1 MLPSQQRPTAVPL
14 DKPFEEV
21 LGRRQITHLSF
32 RTPEYNAMFLT
43 KTKVASEA
51 GPISAEPSFNE
62 AQAVLDAFQ
71 RAEAV
76 IEFTPQ
82 GEILTANDNFLSVL
96 GYSLEEVR
104 GEHHRMFIQPEEA
117 ATEAYA
123 DFWHGLAEGQLNS
136 GEFKRIKKN
145 GDLIWISA
153 SYNPVLDDNGNV
165 VKVVKIA
172 SDITKT
178 KLASQESGRLANM
191 VEALPIN
198 VMYVNRDLVIEYM
211 NPASTK
217 TLTGLKHL
225 LPVNVDNIIGT
236 CIDTFHKD
244 PSHQRKILADPTNLP
259 VQTQIELGEETLDLL
274 VSAIYD
280 ANNEYIGAMATWS
293 IITDQIRTKREAQSV
308 GQTVATSTTEM
319 AATIEEISKNVT
331 RTATLSQ
338 EAEAQ
343 ALRSAEATDGL
354 QESSKAIGKVVGV
367 IQELADQTNLLA
379 LNATIEAAR
388 AGENGRSFAVV
399 ANEVKDLAQETS
411 KATQNIEDSVKEIQ
425 TRIVDVADS
434 IRQISGSVTEVN
446 SNTNTVAA
454 AIEEQSI
461 TMGDLSRTAEGLI
474 ALTENN
480 G

>member
-1 MLPSQQRPTAVPL
+1 
-14 DKPFEEV
+14 
-21 LGRRQITHLSF
+21 
-32 RTPEYNAMFLT
+32 MFLT
-43 KTKVASEA
+43 KTKETTKITSASTT
-51 GPISAEPSFNE
+51 SKSQFNE
-62 AQAVLDAFQ
+62 AQAVLDAFNQ
-71 RAEAV
+71 AEAV

-96 GYSLEEVR
+96 GYTLEEVK
-104 GEHHRMFIQPEEA
+104 GKHHKMFIQPEEVA
-117 ATEAYA
+117 SQAYA
-123 DFWHGLAEGQLNS
+123 DFWHGLAEGRLSS
-136 GEFKRIKKN
+136 GEFKRIKKD
-145 GDLIWISA
+145 GDFVWISA
-153 SYNPVLDDNGNV
+153 SYNPVLDENGKV
-165 VKVVKIA
+165 FKVVKIA
-172 SDITKT
+172 SDITAT

-225 LPVNVDNIIGT
+225 LPVSIDDIIGT
-236 CIDTFHKD
+236 CIDSFHKD
-244 PSHQRKILADPTNLP
+244 PSYQRNILSDPKNLP

-274 VSAIYD
+274 VSAIYGGD
-280 ANNEYIGAMATWS
+280 NEYIGAMATWS
-293 IITDQIRTKREAQSV
+293 IITDQLRTKREAAGV
-308 GQTVATSTTEM
+308 GQSVATSTTEM

-331 RTATLSQ
+331 RTASLSQ

-343 ALRSAEATDGL
+343 VLRSTEATDGL

-425 TRIVDVADS
+425 TRIIEVADS
-434 IRQISGSVTEVN
+434 IRQISASVTEVN

-461 TMGDLSRTAEGLI
+461 TMGDLSKTAEGLI
-474 ALTENN
+474 ALTESK
-480 G
+480 